1 MIQMMYDLTPT
12 IIQVIADRIWKVKKD
27 NFRADFSKAEY

>member
-12 IIQVIADRIWKVKKD
+12 IIQVIRIWKVKKD